1 MLQACTQCPVRES
14 AICHSLDADQLGE
27 LGGAGRRQSVQ
38 AGQTLIWEGDDS
50 LLVGNVIEGV
60 LKLTHS
66 TPDGR
71 DQTLG
76 LVYPGDFIGRAFVKT
91 ARQTVVALT
100 DASVCT
106 FRRSAFDSFAR
117 AHPALEHDLLH
128 RTLDELDRV
137 RDWMVLLGRMSAH
150 QRLAAFFLELADR
163 LGVDSAGVDDAGED
177 TAVKLDL
184 PFGRQE
190 IADILGLTIETVSRQ
205 ITRMRGEGLIDT
217 PSQRVVMI
225 LDRTALEDLCA

>member
-1 MLQACTQCPVRES
+1 MTQACSQCSVRES
-14 AICHSLDADQLGE
+14 AICHSLSMDDLETLSRG
-27 LGGAGRRQSVQ
+27 GRRQSVR

-50 LLVGNVIEGV
+50 LLVGNVIDGV

-76 LVYPGDFIGRAFVKT
+76 LVYPSDFIGRAFGKT
-91 ARQTVVALT
+91 AKQTVVALT
-100 DASVCT
+100 DAKVCT
-106 FRRSAFDSFAR
+106 FRRTAFDDFAR
-117 AHPALEHDLLH
+117 AHPSLEHDLLQ
-128 RTLDELDRV
+128 RTLTELDRV

-163 LGVDSAGVDDAGED
+163 LGRDSEDGGED
-177 TAVKLDL
+177 GEPVRLEL

-217 PSQRVVMI
+217 PTQRAVVI
-225 LDRTALEDLCA
+225 LDREALEDLCA